1 MSNIVDIII
10 VIVLVM
16 LWCCGR
22 SGKSGEYVVS
32 DRCGVEE
39 IEL

>member
-1 MSNIVDIII
+1 MSNIVIIII

-16 LWCCGR
+16 LWCRGR

-32 DRCGVEE
+32 DRCGVDE

>member
-1 MSNIVDIII
+1 MSNIVVIII

-16 LWCCGR
+16 LWCHGH
-22 SGKSGEYVVS
+22 SGKSGKYVVS
-32 DRCGVEE
+32 DRCGVDE